1 MPKLTKPLS
10 GSARQ
15 RAKGLKPILVW
26 VTAEQHATLKEAA
39 AASGVKAVTGFM
51 LAAALKAAKRK

>member
-1 MPKLTKPLS
+1 MPQRKRKSLS

-26 VTAEQHATLKEAA
+26 VTEEQHEALKEAA
-39 AASGVKAVTGFM
+39 EKSGIKAVTGFM
-51 LAAALKAAKRK
+51 LMTALKEAGK